1 MIQKVCIN
9 TSLRKVYLMNRSVK
23 VQLGDVESEKK
34 KVVLDRCRMSRV
46 ALRKGIL
53 DESF

>member
-1 MIQKVCIN
+1 
-9 TSLRKVYLMNRSVK
+9 MNDSVK

-34 KVVLDRCRMSRV
+34 GSVGPMSHV